1 MDTCIGKLETYYKWF
16 HNPDIQN
23 LSAEGRQVL
32 EKGFVYSYAVNR
44 NGRPFSVMNLGDM
57 DFDKYKLNVFYQAL
71 NHVNN
76 KVIN

>member
-1 MDTCIGKLETYYKWF
+1 MDTCIDKLETYYKWF
-16 HNPDIQN
+16 HNPDIQS
-23 LSAEGRQVL
+23 LSSEGRQVL
-32 EKGFVYSYAVNR
+32 EMGFVYSYAVNR

-57 DFDKYKLNVFYQAL
+57 NFDKYKLNVFYQAL